1 MTYAPQQ
8 QYAAKPAGPVP
19 LAAPLYGASLP
30 EAASRFFKKYTTFSG
45 RASRSEYWW
54 WALVSGLVS
63 IVLNIIMLVGGA
75 AGATAS
81 SAATSAPGP
90 GYIIALILAVIW
102 FVAVIVPSLALL
114 VRRLHDANFSGWM
127 ALLGLIP
134 FVGGIILIVF
144 TVMESKPA
152 GQRFDAPGL

>member
-8 QYAAKPAGPVP
+8 QYAAPPAGAVP

-30 EAASRFFKKYTTFSG
+30 DAVSRFFKKYATFSG

-54 WALVSGLVS
+54 WALVSGVVS
-63 IVLNIIMLVGGA
+63 MILNFSMLA
-75 AGATAS
+75 AGVPGAKM
-81 SAATSAPGP
+81 AADGTSVPGP
-90 GYIIALILAVIW
+90 GYIIVLILAVIW
-102 FVAVIVPSLALL
+102 FAAVIVPSLALI

-127 ALLGLIP
+127 ALLGLVP
-134 FVGGIILIVF
+134 FAGGIILIVF

>member
-8 QYAAKPAGPVP
+8 QYTAHPAGVVP

-30 EAASRFFKKYTTFSG
+30 DAVSRFFKKYATFTG

-63 IVLNIIMLVGGA
+63 FVLNLIMLVGGA
-75 AGATAS
+75 AGATTG
-81 SAATSAPGP
+81 SAGTSVPGP
-90 GYIIALILAVIW
+90 GYIIGLILAVIW
-102 FVAVIVPSLALL
+102 FAAVIVPSLALI

-127 ALLGLIP
+127 ALLGLVP

-144 TVMESKPA
+144 TVMEPKPA
-152 GQRFDAPGL
+152 GQRFDAT